1 MIELSLPWV
10 ELAVFVPL
18 LGAAWVARYRD
29 PDAARKWGLAFSGF
43 SLLCAGGEYLDFVAH
58 HSAEAHDRWSIAQQ
72 LLGYE
77 PFVLDALSAPLLP
90 MAALICF
97 VTALATLR
105 IKMRRFPF
113 ALALV
118 TQAILLAT
126 FGCQHPWGV
135 VGLMAIGVLP
145 PLWDLWTRGKPMK
158 VFALHMALFAAM
170 LVAGWALIAQSPA
183 ATPSVAGVAL
193 LTAAVLL
200 RSGIAPAHCWLTD
213 LFEHASFG
221 SAILFVTPMTGVYAA
236 IRLLLATAPQ
246 ESLRT
251 IALLSLFTAVYA
263 AGMALVQ
270 RDARRFFCYLLLS
283 HSSLV
288 LVGLEVASTIGLTGA
303 LWLWISVALSLTG
316 FGLTLRAIESRAG
329 RLELNQ
335 FHGMYEGSPTLAAF
349 FLLTGLASVG
359 FPGTVGFVG
368 AELIVEGAV
377 GVYPSVGLA
386 VVLAA
391 ALNGIAVLQAYFR
404 IFTGKPHVSSV
415 SVSSRMPERLAVL
428 ALSVLILAGGLAP
441 QAGLVTRHNV
451 AQQIMAARAA
461 LDPPPDPQ
469 EDDGAIWFD
478 GDDDVEQHANDD
490 RAALDEDDVREV
502 SGGAVA
508 SPSEEDD

>member
-10 ELAVFVPL
+10 ELAVFAPL
-18 LGAAWVARYRD
+18 LGAAWVARLRD
-29 PDAARKWGLAFSGF
+29 PDVARKWDLAFSGF
-43 SLLCAGGEYLDFVAH
+43 SLACAIGAYLDFTMH
-58 HSAEAHDRWSIAQQ
+58 HSAEAHDRWSIAERV
-72 LLGYE
+72 LGYE

-97 VTALATLR
+97 VTSLATLR
-105 IKMRRFPF
+105 VKMKRFPF
-113 ALALV
+113 ALALAS
-118 TQAILLAT
+118 QAILLAT
-126 FGCQHPWGV
+126 FGCRHPWGI
-135 VGLMAIGVLP
+135 VGLLTIGVAP
-145 PLWDLWTRGKPMK
+145 PLWDLWSRGKPMK
-158 VFALHMALFAAM
+158 VFGLHMALFVAM
-170 LVAGWALIAQSPA
+170 LVGGWALIERSPSPLA
-183 ATPSVAGVAL
+183 PSMAGVAL
-193 LTAAVLL
+193 LSAAILL
-200 RSGIAPAHCWLTD
+200 RSGIAPAHCWITD

-246 ESLRT
+246 EALRT
-251 IALLSLFTAVYA
+251 IALISLFTAVYA

-288 LVGLEVASTIGLTGA
+288 LVGLEVVTTIGLTGA

-329 RLELNQ
+329 RLELNK

-377 GVYPSVGLA
+377 GVFPWVGLA

-391 ALNGIAVLQAYFR
+391 ALNGIAVLQVYFR

-415 SVSSRMPERLAVL
+415 SLRSRLPERLAVL
-428 ALSVLILAGGLAP
+428 ALSVLILAGGLLP
-441 QAGLVTRHNV
+441 QAGL
-451 AQQIMAARAA
+451 AARHDAA
-461 LDPPPDPQ
+461 KQIIDARAELDPPPDPHQ
-469 EDDGAIWFD
+469 ENRSIWFD
-478 GDDDVEQHANDD
+478 EDDDEPDDDDHDDAEDEVEVD
-490 RAALDEDDVREV
+490 DEDD
-502 SGGAVA
+502 
-508 SPSEEDD
+508 